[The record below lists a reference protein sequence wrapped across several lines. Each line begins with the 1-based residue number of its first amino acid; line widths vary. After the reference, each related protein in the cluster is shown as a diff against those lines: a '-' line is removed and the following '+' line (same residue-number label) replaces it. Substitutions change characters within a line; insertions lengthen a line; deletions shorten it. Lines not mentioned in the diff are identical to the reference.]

1 MSIEPT
7 EECNFQQCQND
18 PYSPSSSNISRVHK
32 YHYKLFY
39 FIIRT
44 IVKKK
49 VKAVSYFEVIKVYL
63 LYERSQFTHVAELL
77 TIILWCTPC
86 VIQMDI

>member
-1 MSIEPT
+1 MSLSLNNHSLMNSTRMSIEPN

-49 VKAVSYFEVIKVYL
+49 VKA
-63 LYERSQFTHVAELL
+63 ELF
-77 TIILWCTPC
+77 
-86 VIQMDI
+86 